1 MKKMRKS
8 TLTMILLGLLAS
20 ALAFGCGDDDND
32 GDGTDADA
40 DSDTDSDSDSDSD
53 GDSDSDTDSDT
64 GAGYTVTATVSVPSD
79 FDATPVKIGAHFY
92 DSLPPAGP
100 PSVMGEIVDDP
111 EIGVDTPYDLE
122 MNGVEAEGDYF
133 LYVVL
138 YVEDGGDTMP
148 SPGVDYVGESEQ
160 LTFGEGDVDAGEI
173 DLALAE

>member
-1 MKKMRKS
+1 MHES
-8 TLTMILLGLLAS
+8 TLTLILLGLLAS
-20 ALAFGCGDDDND
+20 ALALGCGDDDDDDD

-40 DSDTDSDSDSDSD
+40 DSDSDADADT
-53 GDSDSDTDSDT
+53 DSDSDTD
-64 GAGYTVTATVSVPSD
+64 AGYTVTATVSVPSG

-100 PSVMGEIVDDP
+100 PSVMGEIIDDP

-122 MNGVEAEGDYF
+122 MTGVEAEGDYF

-138 YVEDGGDTMP
+138 YVEGGGDTMP

-173 DLALAE
+173 ELALAE